1 MAEDQSGERTQDAT
15 PKRRADSRKE
25 GQVPRSKEL
34 NIAFMLLV
42 AGTMLALSG
51 HNLYSAMAD
60 VMEHSF
66 SVSRDSFFSIP
77 TIFKIFHHDVIIV
90 LKAVAPFFA
99 VMFVVAFA
107 TPLMLGGWIFS
118 MSQAQPKLERISP
131 IKGIKKI
138 FSLNSI
144 VELTKAVVK
153 FLLLSLVVYIFI
165 KNNEIKILTL
175 YTLDIHN
182 ALAECAS
189 LLGQNYLYLCLALVL
204 IAAVDVPYQLWQ
216 HSNRLKMTTQD
227 VKDESKQSEV
237 NQEVKG
243 KIKQAQH
250 RISQNRMIREV
261 PNADVVITNPT
272 HFAVA
277 LRYKVGKDQ
286 APLLVAK
293 GVELMAEQIKH
304 IAKQH
309 KVEIISAPPLSRAI
323 YYSTELFHEVPSGLY
338 KSVAKVLA
346 YIYQL
351 KRFRSGLAEKP
362 EAPDELPIPLEL
374 YIEPKED
381 TE

>member
-1 MAEDQSGERTQDAT
+1 M
-15 PKRRADSRKE
+15 
-25 GQVPRSKEL
+25 
-34 NIAFMLLV
+34 
-42 AGTMLALSG
+42 
-51 HNLYSAMAD
+51 
-60 VMEHSF
+60 
-66 SVSRDSFFSIP
+66 
-77 TIFKIFHHDVIIV
+77 
-90 LKAVAPFFA
+90 
-99 VMFVVAFA
+99 
-107 TPLMLGGWIFS
+107 
-118 MSQAQPKLERISP
+118 
-131 IKGIKKI
+131 
-138 FSLNSI
+138 
-144 VELTKAVVK
+144 
-153 FLLLSLVVYIFI
+153 
-165 KNNEIKILTL
+165 
-175 YTLDIHN
+175 
-182 ALAECAS
+182 
-189 LLGQNYLYLCLALVL
+189 LGQNYLYLCLALVL